1 MVFKK
6 VWFYMC
12 GVLLCA
18 CNNNRK
24 NMKNEYAEQAGE
36 KKYVESTDREA
47 GTDRQIEVPSGYLS
61 VPYGNKEEKGYNLPI
76 DARQRAEAEEDCKE
90 MMGLIWE
97 LYKNADKGCASN
109 VVIADEVIDQMVE
122 QLKAT
127 GCPVT
132 ITEIYSNMEN
142 YTKLEE
148 FLNAAAAGSRGS
160 AVVYEIHSD
169 GGVGRYQ
176 YSYDGK
182 DMYVLFAK
190 AAWSDDKSVITYVSN
205 TRIKEWRFT
214 DKGYFCYELCVP
226 EYPEVTE
233 IVDGSC
239 MVRVKPITEENRE
252 MSEKC
257 VLGLAY
263 QGNNLLCSDWDAGHM
278 EHLDYNGMYEYLY
291 AMKYQEQFPSED
303 YPDGIPKGEFE
314 SLIMEY
320 LPVTAEE
327 IQSYAVFDEEKQTY
341 TWVRLGCFSYAPTYF
356 GTSFPEVTD
365 IRENEDGTVTLTVD
379 AVCSMILCDDAVIT
393 HELTVRFLEDGG
405 FRYLGN
411 KILDDGISNIPKYQY
426 RIVRE

>member
-1 MVFKK
+1 MKK
-6 VWFYMC
+6 KSI
-12 GVLLCA
+12 LLMITLVCSILSCA
-18 CNNNRK
+18 CNK
-24 NMKNEYAEQAGE
+24 NWKSMKHEYAE
-36 KKYVESTDREA
+36 R
-47 GTDRQIEVPSGYLS
+47 TDRQKEIPSGHPFMPFGIKKETPS
-61 VPYGNKEEKGYNLPI
+61 GNKDAKGYNLPI

-90 MMGLIWE
+90 MMGLIFE
-97 LYKNADKGCASN
+97 IYENAEKGCASD

-142 YTKLEE
+142 YTKLED
-148 FLNAAAAGSRGS
+148 FLNAAAAGSGGS

-169 GGVGRYQ
+169 GGIGRYQ

-182 DMYVLFAK
+182 DMYVLSAK
-190 AAWSDDKSVITYVSN
+190 AAWNDDKPVITYISY
-205 TRIKEWRFT
+205 TRMKEWRFT

-233 IVDGSC
+233 IVDGCC

-252 MSEKC
+252 MSERC

-263 QGNNLLCSDWDAGHM
+263 QGNNLLYSDWDADHM
-278 EHLDYNGMYEYLY
+278 EHLDYNGIYEYLY
-291 AMKYQEQFPSED
+291 AMKYQEQFPYED
-303 YPDGIPKGEFE
+303 YSDGIPKDEFE
-314 SLIMEY
+314 RLIMEY

-327 IQSYAVFDEEKQTY
+327 IQDYASFDKEKQKY
-341 TWVRLGCFSYAPTYF
+341 TWVRLGCFNYAPTYF

-393 HELTVRFLEDGG
+393 HELTVRFSEDGG
-405 FRYLGN
+405 FQYLGN
-411 KILDDGISNIPKYQY
+411 KILDDGISNIPEYQY
-426 RIVRE
+426 RIARE